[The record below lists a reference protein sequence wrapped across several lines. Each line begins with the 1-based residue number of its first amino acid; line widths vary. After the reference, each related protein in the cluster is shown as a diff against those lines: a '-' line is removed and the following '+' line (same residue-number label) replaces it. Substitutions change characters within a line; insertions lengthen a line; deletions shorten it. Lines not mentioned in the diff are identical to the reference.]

1 MRLREQKAMIA
12 RRMVGHLPIISICGQ
27 PFFID
32 IRAQQLRS
40 VADYSKYLPF
50 YLMQA
55 DSITHGRRF
64 LYDLKAGALYHPLDT
79 ISSLCSCVSDNL
91 VLVHLPFEL
100 QMDPVGVALMNGYDM
115 DLALRMYPLQKELK
129 AIVTELD
136 TEATFYF
143 IQLFTAKVWPRSFN
157 GKRNCFQKEGRKERL
172 ERMGSAACCNHCGM
186 QL

>member
-1 MRLREQKAMIA
+1 MRLREQKAVIA
-12 RRMVGHLPIISICGQ
+12 RRLVGYLPIINICGQ

-40 VADYSKYLPF
+40 VADYGKYVPF

-55 DSITHGRRF
+55 DPMTHGRQF
-64 LYDLKAGALYHPLDT
+64 LYDPNVKELYHPLDNDA
-79 ISSLCSCVSDNL
+79 SLPDKL

-100 QMDPVGVALMNGYDM
+100 QMDPIGVARMNGYDM
-115 DLALRMYPLQKELK
+115 DLALKMYPVQKELK

-136 TEATFYF
+136 TETTFYF
-143 IQLFTAKVWPRSFN
+143 IQLFTANVWMGGFASE
-157 GKRNCFQKEGRKERL
+157 RNCFREDRRKGK
-172 ERMGSAACCNHCGM
+172 MPCCKHRGG